1 MTPTDATDDA
11 EGASTRSYTWLV
23 ILIFAA
29 VILGSAYLVFFVI
42 NP

>member
-1 MTPTDATDDA
+1 MTPTDETDP
-11 EGASTRSYTWLV
+11 ETRTGNRSYWLV